1 MRAGIV
7 AANREVNFV
16 SFRRSCRHTP
26 PKSCGQSTPQDT
38 QSGVV
43 IIKTGG
49 KMRNTFGKCTRA
61 LSLLAVLAPAAAL
74 AQFDQAIS
82 DASLTDP
89 WDLEKM
95 VVLSLPVPSPALDEP
110 RVRLQLHATLRR
122 LDEGLAGFESQV
134 LTFIERLV
142 GDPQYA
148 YVAAENSAEMSTQ
161 IAGIE
166 KNFDSLYAT
175 FAVEQRRDVRA
186 AQASIDTLRITL
198 AQKTP
203 FERDVSRALGSGS
216 RQEILSLGTRW
227 WMATEHAIAVRK
239 ALADLEQR
247 LEPSKQVQ

>member
-1 MRAGIV
+1 M
-7 AANREVNFV
+7 
-16 SFRRSCRHTP
+16 
-26 PKSCGQSTPQDT
+26 
-38 QSGVV
+38 

-49 KMRNTFGKCTRA
+49 KTRNTFGKYARA
-61 LSLLAVLAPAAAL
+61 LSLVAVLAPPAAL

-148 YVAAENSAEMSTQ
+148 YVAAENSAEMSAQ
-161 IAGIE
+161 IASIE
-166 KNFDSLYAT
+166 KNFDSLYTT
-175 FAVEQRRDVRA
+175 FAVEQRADART
-186 AQASIDTLRITL
+186 AQASLGALRSTL

-227 WMATEHAIAVRK
+227 WMATEHEVAVRK
-239 ALADLEQR
+239 AVADLKQR
-247 LEPSKQVQ
+247 LDPSTPVQ